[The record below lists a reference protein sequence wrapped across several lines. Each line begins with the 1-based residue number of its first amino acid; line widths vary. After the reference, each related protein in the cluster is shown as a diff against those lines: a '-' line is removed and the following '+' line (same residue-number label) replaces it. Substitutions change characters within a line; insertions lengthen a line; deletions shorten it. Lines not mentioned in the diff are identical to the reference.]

1 MLGFTTRNQIGPAPR
16 GRAGQQNPADLW
28 SRVQP
33 GPRANLRDH
42 DHLVGLRAPVALR
55 DLELDPLSLFEGA
68 VAIRLDSREMD
79 ENVLATV
86 DGDKAVSLVR
96 VEPLDGALSHSKQ
109 LPNYARASSPALVT
123 AEPVDRE
130 PVRTAVR
137 ASAHVVLVRR
147 RPELTL
153 PCTEGACRH
162 LPTNHAIWPMF
173 SPAPDAPPATAG
185 MTETRSPAGT
195 CVSRPWAKRTSSSP
209 TYTLTNRRSLPAS
222 SMIRP
227 PRPG

>member
-55 DLELDPLSLFEGA
+55 DLELDPLSLLEGA

-109 LPNYARASSPALVT
+109 LPNYARASSPALAT

-130 PVRTAVR
+130 PVRAAACFLR
-137 ASAHVVLVRR
+137 ASPVPSGGDR
-147 RPELTL
+147 
-153 PCTEGACRH
+153 
-162 LPTNHAIWPMF
+162 N
-173 SPAPDAPPATAG
+173 
-185 MTETRSPAGT
+185 
-195 CVSRPWAKRTSSSP
+195 
-209 TYTLTNRRSLPAS
+209 
-222 SMIRP
+222 
-227 PRPG
+227 